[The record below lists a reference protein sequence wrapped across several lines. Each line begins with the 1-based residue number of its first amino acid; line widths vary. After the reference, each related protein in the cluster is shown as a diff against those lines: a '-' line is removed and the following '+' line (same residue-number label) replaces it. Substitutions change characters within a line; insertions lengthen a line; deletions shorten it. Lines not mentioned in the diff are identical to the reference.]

1 MPPSA
6 PTDQAL
12 WQLSAAQTAALV
24 RARQLSATEVA
35 RAALARVGSVN
46 PRLNA
51 IVECRPDDV
60 LARAAAIDAALARGD
75 DPGPLAGVPVTTKVN
90 VDQAGYATTNGLKS
104 QKDLIASEDAPMV
117 RGLMQAG
124 AVLLGR
130 SNVPAFC
137 YRWFTSNLLHGRTR
151 NPRNAALTPGGSSG
165 GAAAAVAAGMGAIGH
180 GTDIAGSVRYPAYA
194 CGVHGLRP
202 SLGRI
207 ANFNASAP
215 RERTRID
222 VGHRR
227 LDDGRHE
234 FTVRDNGVGF
244 DMQYAGK
251 LFGVFQRM
259 HKASEFPGTGIGLA
273 SVQRVLTRHGGTIT
287 AESAIDQG
295 TTFRFTLPA
304 LLDNPAASP
313 SSNT

>member
-104 QKDLIASEDAPMV
+104 QK
-117 RGLMQAG
+117 
-124 AVLLGR
+124 
-130 SNVPAFC
+130 
-137 YRWFTSNLLHGRTR
+137 T
-151 NPRNAALTPGGSSG
+151 
-165 GAAAAVAAGMGAIGH
+165 
-180 GTDIAGSVRYPAYA
+180 
-194 CGVHGLRP
+194 
-202 SLGRI
+202 
-207 ANFNASAP
+207 
-215 RERTRID
+215 
-222 VGHRR
+222 
-227 LDDGRHE
+227 
-234 FTVRDNGVGF
+234 
-244 DMQYAGK
+244 
-251 LFGVFQRM
+251 
-259 HKASEFPGTGIGLA
+259 
-273 SVQRVLTRHGGTIT
+273 
-287 AESAIDQG
+287 
-295 TTFRFTLPA
+295 
-304 LLDNPAASP
+304 
-313 SSNT
+313 